1 MLGNPIL
8 LADGALLWAGSVPL
22 VTIYIISLVVGGG
35 MLVISSLFGGHAGTD
50 VHVDGGL
57 DFSTDVH
64 ADLTSD
70 VHVDPS
76 GGADGAFDGTF
87 SHGHEWFS
95 LTSWFSIS
103 FVVYFLAVFGLVGT
117 SLTLF
122 SDIQSRGVAA
132 LAVLCGLVA
141 GQGVHQLL
149 RFLRRTSGN
158 SAPNAAEYVNRPARV
173 TVAINGRNKG
183 EVAVCVRGG
192 TRFIPAVA
200 RQANSRFDKGDRV
213 LIAELNDATAE
224 VVAQEEHVTSTGTQT
239 T

>member
-1 MLGNPIL
+1 
-8 LADGALLWAGSVPL
+8 
-22 VTIYIISLVVGGG
+22 
-35 MLVISSLFGGHAGTD
+35 MLVISSLFGGHATAD
-50 VHVDGGL
+50 VHVDGGF

-64 ADLTSD
+64 ADLPSD

-76 GGADGAFDGTF
+76 GGTDGAFDGVAG
-87 SHGHEWFS
+87 HGHEWFS

-122 SDIQSRGVAA
+122 SGIEPRGVGLLAA
-132 LAVLCGLVA
+132 LSGLVA

-158 SAPNAAEYVNRPARV
+158 SAPTAAEYVNRPARV
-173 TVAINGRNKG
+173 TIAINGRNKG

-192 TRFIPAVA
+192 TRFIPATA
-200 RQANSRFDKGDRV
+200 RQAGTRFERGDHV
-213 LIAELNDATAE
+213 VIVDLNDATAE
-224 VVAQEEHVTSTGTQT
+224 VVAQEGHVTSTGTQT